1 MVLAK
6 LNIHMQKNGTGP
18 LKWPYIKINSKWVKN
33 LKIISET
40 KTTRWKQGKSFLTWV
55 WAIILWLWHQCLGKK
70 ATRDEPKIFY
80 TANEITN
87 RVKRQPTEHEK
98 IFVNHLSG
106 KWLILKIYKKLI
118 QLNRK
123 KNPLIFKNEQRIFID
138 ISPKKTRR
146 GPTDTWRAA

>member
-1 MVLAK
+1 M
-6 LNIHMQKNGTGP
+6 
-18 LKWPYIKINSKWVKN
+18 
-33 LKIISET
+33 
-40 KTTRWKQGKSFLTWV
+40 
-55 WAIILWLWHQCLGKK
+55 GKK
-70 ATRDEPKIFY
+70 TTRDEPKIFY

-87 RVKRQPTEHEK
+87 RVKRQPTEYEK

-138 ISPKKTRR
+138 ISPKTRR
-146 GPTDTWRAA
+146 GPTDT